1 MRRGKPPS
9 PASSP
14 HCLTVYLPETV
25 LYVLVSSFKFAL
37 SDTKIHWNFAGV
49 IYPATSKDSGKP
61 EMWMNVS
68 LAA

>member
-1 MRRGKPPS
+1 MCRGKPPS
-9 PASSP
+9 PTSP
-14 HCLTVYLPETV
+14 PQRLTVSLPETV